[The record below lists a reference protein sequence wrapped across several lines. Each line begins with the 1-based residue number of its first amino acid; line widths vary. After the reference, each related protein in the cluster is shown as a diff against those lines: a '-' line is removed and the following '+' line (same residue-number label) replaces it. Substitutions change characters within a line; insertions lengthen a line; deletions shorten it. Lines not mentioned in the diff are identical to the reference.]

1 MSPGRTQHLWSGRW
15 ESNPTP
21 LFWKLLKILR
31 FSFWGTLWNTIEATL
46 STASR
51 CDSAQD
57 MPGDSP
63 PAWRGDRHAAIVLV
77 QLWGS
82 LRYRVV
88 GLCECVERHG
98 DHTVGRPAS
107 LGPATAHTPRPCW
120 WMVAFAVSR
129 NEQKAV
135 RVRLPLHPVI
145 AKRFRKYLG
154 QWNDPFTGFVLN
166 RLSPPVPS
174 RAANVHQAAVAVDV
188 LPLKAEHFSGTH
200 SGHGE

>member
-1 MSPGRTQHLWSGRW
+1 MERAMGIEPNAAFL
-15 ESNPTP
+15 
-21 LFWKLLKILR
+21 
-31 FSFWGTLWNTIEATL
+31 EATED
-46 STASR
+46 TAFLLLGNTLEHNRSHFVYCFAVR
-51 CDSAQD
+51 FRPRHARRL
-57 MPGDSP
+57 P